1 MTETEK
7 VIRVQTLLMGDA
19 DATADTVSQYLSIA
33 EDTVKNAMYP
43 YGTPDDFVI
52 PLRYESIQCELA
64 ARYFARRG
72 ALGEVAHNE
81 NTVSRTYASADD
93 ADLIRKIVPHAKVV

>member
-7 VIRVQTLLMGDA
+7 VMRVQTLLMGDA

-33 EDTVKNAMYP
+33 EDTVVNAMYP
-43 YGTPDDFVI
+43 YGAPEEIAI
-52 PLRYESIQCELA
+52 PLRYENIQCELA

-72 ALGEVAHNE
+72 ALGEIAHNE
-81 NTVSRTYASADD
+81 NTVNRTYASVDD
-93 ADLIRKIVPHAKVV
+93 TDLIRKIVPHAKVV